1 MALVVVAGRRCTHT
15 VCTQS
20 STTTVLYLEYP
31 TIRPIPGEKYPP
43 FGGVIGGEREVANRA
58 PSVMSSGWP
67 GRLPGTLAGSR
78 PPRPRPSRARVLSAL
93 FFKLRWKIRSNC
105 GGVCRRAGITSLS
118 PIPLFALLG
127 ALGRCLRSSRA
138 VPMPAGGDVDGDLL
152 ARANTVA
159 SSAGGESRQGAG
171 SEYSDYY
178 YSDYEGGGKAE
189 EGGTSGSNQYTPR
202 SGADSAAPSGEGAG
216 TCRSAYS
223 SEPPGN
229 NTNRSAGSQLGTA
242 RSGAGGSTDRS
253 GGSAPAGYP
262 GSDPAAET
270 ARSGY
275 SGDPPFSW
283 FEMAAQL
290 TTARLRPALQ
300 DGPGSACSLGLQSC
314 SILDVPLL
322 NLQV

>member
-1 MALVVVAGRRCTHT
+1 
-15 VCTQS
+15 
-20 STTTVLYLEYP
+20 
-31 TIRPIPGEKYPP
+31 
-43 FGGVIGGEREVANRA
+43 
-58 PSVMSSGWP
+58 
-67 GRLPGTLAGSR
+67 
-78 PPRPRPSRARVLSAL
+78 
-93 FFKLRWKIRSNC
+93 
-105 GGVCRRAGITSLS
+105 
-118 PIPLFALLG
+118 
-127 ALGRCLRSSRA
+127 
-138 VPMPAGGDVDGDLL
+138 MPAGGDVDGDLL

-189 EGGTSGSNQYTPR
+189 EGGASGSNQYTPR

-229 NTNRSAGSQLGTA
+229 NTNRSAGSQPGTA

-253 GGSAPAGYP
+253 GGSAPAGYS

-275 SGDPPFSW
+275 SGDPPSAGLKW
-283 FEMAAQL
+283 
-290 TTARLRPALQ
+290 RP
-300 DGPGSACSLGLQSC
+300 
-314 SILDVPLL
+314 
-322 NLQV
+322 N

>member
-1 MALVVVAGRRCTHT
+1 
-15 VCTQS
+15 
-20 STTTVLYLEYP
+20 
-31 TIRPIPGEKYPP
+31 
-43 FGGVIGGEREVANRA
+43 
-58 PSVMSSGWP
+58 
-67 GRLPGTLAGSR
+67 
-78 PPRPRPSRARVLSAL
+78 
-93 FFKLRWKIRSNC
+93 
-105 GGVCRRAGITSLS
+105 
-118 PIPLFALLG
+118 
-127 ALGRCLRSSRA
+127 
-138 VPMPAGGDVDGDLL
+138 MPAGGDVDGDLL

-189 EGGTSGSNQYTPR
+189 EGGASGSNQYTPR

-229 NTNRSAGSQLGTA
+229 NTNRSAGSQPGTA

-253 GGSAPAGYP
+253 GGSAPAGYS

-290 TTARLRPALQ
+290 TTARLRLASQ

-314 SILDVPLL
+314 SILDVRLL

>member
-1 MALVVVAGRRCTHT
+1 MSVHCLV
-15 VCTQS
+15 
-20 STTTVLYLEYP
+20 L
-31 TIRPIPGEKYPP
+31 
-43 FGGVIGGEREVANRA
+43 GV
-58 PSVMSSGWP
+58 PSVFYP
-67 GRLPGTLAGSR
+67 H
-78 PPRPRPSRARVLSAL
+78 
-93 FFKLRWKIRSNC
+93 
-105 GGVCRRAGITSLS
+105 
-118 PIPLFALLG
+118 PLFALLG

-189 EGGTSGSNQYTPR
+189 EGGASGSNQYTPR

-229 NTNRSAGSQLGTA
+229 NTNRSAGSQPGTA

-253 GGSAPAGYP
+253 GGSAPAGYS

-290 TTARLRPALQ
+290 TTARLRPASQ

-314 SILDVPLL
+314 SILDVRLL

>member
-1 MALVVVAGRRCTHT
+1 
-15 VCTQS
+15 
-20 STTTVLYLEYP
+20 
-31 TIRPIPGEKYPP
+31 
-43 FGGVIGGEREVANRA
+43 
-58 PSVMSSGWP
+58 
-67 GRLPGTLAGSR
+67 
-78 PPRPRPSRARVLSAL
+78 
-93 FFKLRWKIRSNC
+93 
-105 GGVCRRAGITSLS
+105 
-118 PIPLFALLG
+118 
-127 ALGRCLRSSRA
+127 
-138 VPMPAGGDVDGDLL
+138 MPAGGDVDGDLL

-178 YSDYEGGGKAE
+178 YSDYEGGGKAD
-189 EGGTSGSNQYTPR
+189 EGGASGSNQYTPR

-229 NTNRSAGSQLGTA
+229 NTNRSAGSQPGTA

-253 GGSAPAGYP
+253 GGSAPAGYS

-290 TTARLRPALQ
+290 TTARLRPASRMAQ
-300 DGPGSACSLGLQSC
+300 GVPARSDCSLAAS
-314 SILDVPLL
+314 
-322 NLQV
+322 